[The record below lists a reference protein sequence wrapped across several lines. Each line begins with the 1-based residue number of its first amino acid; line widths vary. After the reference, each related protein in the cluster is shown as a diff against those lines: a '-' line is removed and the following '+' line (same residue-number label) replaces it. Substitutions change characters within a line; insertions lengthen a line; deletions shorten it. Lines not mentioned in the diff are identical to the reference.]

1 MDRQSYVYLLASRPY
16 VTLYIG
22 LTSDLL
28 ARLLQHR
35 EKIAEG
41 FTKRCNVTQ
50 LVWYEAHEDI
60 MAAIKREK
68 QLKEW
73 KRVWKIELI
82 QKTNQHWRD
91 LFDDIVG

>member
-1 MDRQSYVYLLASRPY
+1 MDRQSYVYLLASKPY
-16 VTLYIG
+16 GTLYIG
-22 LTSDLL
+22 VTSDLL
-28 ARLLQHR
+28 ARLWQHR
-35 EKIAEG
+35 EKMAEG
-41 FTKRCNVTQ
+41 FTKRYNVTQ

-60 MAAIKREK
+60 RAAIKREK

-82 QKTNQHWRD
+82 QKTNPHWRD